1 MNKKGIVQ
9 MKNLEKLVEEC
20 KKELD
25 EIGVPYQTVQNWSVN
40 TRAKSKWGQCKKVST
55 GVFDINISQCLLQDE
70 VSDTAV
76 KNTIIHEL
84 LHTVEG
90 CYDHKRKWKLF
101 AEKVNRA
108 YPQYNIKRTTTSDE
122 KGIEGLKR
130 TYQKNYKIICNNC
143 GRYWYRQKAS
153 KLIQHPEKYR
163 CAKCG
168 GKLNVKK
175 ERTLL

>member
-1 MNKKGIVQ
+1 
-9 MKNLEKLVEEC
+9 MKDLEKLVEEC

-25 EIGVPYQTVQNWSVN
+25 AIGIPYRTVQNWTVN
-40 TRAKSKWGQCKKVST
+40 TRAKRRWGQCKKVSAD
-55 GVFDINISQCLLQDE
+55 VFDINISQRLLQDE
-70 VSDTAV
+70 VSDTAA

-90 CYDHKRKWKLF
+90 CYGHKVKWKLL
-101 AEKVNRA
+101 AGKVNHA
-108 YPQYNIKRTTTSDE
+108 YPQYNIKRTTTSEE
-122 KGIEGLKR
+122 KGVEESER
-130 TYQKNYKIICNNC
+130 TYQKNYKVVCSGC

-153 KLIQHPEKYR
+153 KLIQHPENYR

-175 ERTLL
+175 EQSLL